1 METFRKIVKW
11 TIGIIAVLVL
21 LVILFFNYA
30 SYSDGYRVG
39 VPIKVSHKGN
49 IFKTYEG
56 ELNVGG
62 LTNSSEGV
70 LPTTWAFSIRGAD
83 QEVRDKLN
91 SAVEQG
97 HRVKVFYKEKYIRIF
112 WRGDTKY
119 FVYDVQPVQ

>member
-1 METFRKIVKW
+1 MVALV
-11 TIGIIAVLVL
+11 IIVL
-21 LVILFFNYA
+21 LFLNYA
-30 SYSDGYRVG
+30 NYSDGYRVG

-49 IFKTYEG
+49 LFKTYEG

-83 QEVRDKLN
+83 QDVRDKL
-91 SAVEQG
+91 SAAVESG
-97 HRVKVFYKEKYIRIF
+97 TRVKLFYKEKYIRIF

-119 FVYDVQPVQ
+119 FVYEVQPVK

>member
-1 METFRKIVKW
+1 METFKRIVKW
-11 TIGIIAVLVL
+11 TIGIIAALIL

-62 LTNSSEGV
+62 LTNSAEGV
-70 LPTTWAFSIRGAD
+70 LPTTWAFSIRGGD
-83 QEVRDKLN
+83 EEVREKLN

-97 HRVKVFYKEKYIRIF
+97 QRVKVFYKEKYIRIF

-119 FVYDVQPVQ
+119 FVYDVQPVL